1 MRVPRGEP
9 APPGQ
14 EGKGLKRF
22 FESARPYAG
31 DMALGAAL
39 IPFVTGLRL
48 VQPYLLKVAID
59 GDQGTMLNMALLLAG
74 TVLVGYAFESVHM
87 YALQRAGHRTISD
100 MRRRLFGHVLS
111 QGTSFFDRRPVGSLL
126 SRVSSDTESVGQSFT
141 LGLITMFG
149 DVLLVAGTVA
159 TMLWLDASVTV
170 YVLLLAPPIII
181 VTRLFQ
187 RLLRGYAD
195 EIRRLVARMNSVIE
209 ENLAGIDI
217 VHLFSRARQSRRE
230 GEEQSHRY
238 FALYS
243 RFNVADAGLYAIM
256 ESLSALTVGA
266 VLWFTAGPVLEGMMT
281 LGLVV
286 AFVEYAQRAFVPI
299 RELSGKLAALQSA
312 FASLDRM
319 DNTLSFS
326 EHSPPG
332 TKRWEKREGAID
344 FEQLTFRYREQGPD
358 VLEGLDL
365 HIRPGERVAVVGPT
379 GSGKTTLLNLLTR
392 HYKPSAGSILLDGH
406 PVDEVRDVDFRAGV
420 GIIRQD
426 VFLFEG
432 TIYENVALGDPA
444 ITRARV
450 RDSLDATGILRL
462 VEGRPGGLDAHVEER
477 GRNLSAGEGQLLT
490 LARIF
495 ARDPT
500 VVLLDE
506 ATARVDSLT
515 EALISEAIARLM
527 KGRTVIAVAHRL
539 STVREA
545 DRILVMV
552 RGRIAESG
560 THSELLAANGLY
572 ARMWRHRVR

>member
-14 EGKGLKRF
+14 GGKGLQRF
-22 FESARPYAG
+22 MESARPYAR
-31 DMALGAAL
+31 DIALGTAL
-39 IPFVTGLRL
+39 LPVVTALRL
-48 VQPYLLKVAID
+48 VQPYLLKVALD
-59 GDQGTMLNMALLLAG
+59 GDRETMLNMALLLAG
-74 TVLVGYAFESVHM
+74 TVLLGYAAESFHM
-87 YALQRAGHRTISD
+87 YALQRAGHRTITG
-100 MRRRLFGHVLS
+100 MRSRLYRHVLS
-111 QGTSFFDRRPVGSLL
+111 QGTSFFDRRPVGALL

-141 LGLITMFG
+141 LGLISMVG
-149 DVLLVAGTVA
+149 DVLLVLGTVGA
-159 TMLWLDASVTV
+159 MLWLDARVTA
-170 YVLLLAPPIII
+170 YLLLLAPPIVI
-181 VTRLFQ
+181 VVRLFQ

-195 EIRRLVARMNSVIE
+195 EIRRAVARMNSVIE

-230 GEEQSHRY
+230 GEEQSHHY
-238 FALYS
+238 FSLYT

-266 VLWFTAGPVLEGMMT
+266 VLWFTAGPVLGGLMT

-326 EHSPPG
+326 EQAPHG
-332 TKRWEKREGAID
+332 AERWEERRGSLR
-344 FEQLTFRYREQGPD
+344 FEDVTFRYREKGPD
-358 VLEGLDL
+358 VLEHLDL
-365 HIRPGERVAVVGPT
+365 EIRPGERVAVVGPT

-392 HYKPSAGSILLDGH
+392 HYKPTGGRILLDGH
-406 PVDEVRDVDFRAGV
+406 VVEQVGDEDFREGV

-432 TIYENVALGDPA
+432 TIYDNVALGDPT
-444 ITRARV
+444 ITRERAREA
-450 RDSLDATGILRL
+450 LEAAGLWRL
-462 VEGRPGGLDAHVEER
+462 VEEREGGLDALVEER

-495 ARDPT
+495 ARDPI

-527 KGRTVIAVAHRL
+527 QGRTVIAVAHRL

-560 THSELLAANGLY
+560 THTELLDANGLY